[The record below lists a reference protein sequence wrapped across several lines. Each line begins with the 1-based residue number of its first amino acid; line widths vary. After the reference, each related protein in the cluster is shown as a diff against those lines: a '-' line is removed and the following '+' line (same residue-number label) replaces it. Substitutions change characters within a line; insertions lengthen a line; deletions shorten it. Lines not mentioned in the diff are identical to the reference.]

1 MWKGATMS
9 TPHPP
14 PPAIVL
20 VDDESLVRAA
30 LSRILGDI
38 VEGYD
43 LLAVEDGQAA
53 LATITAR
60 SVPLLLTDYHMP
72 GMNGVDLA
80 QAAKAISRTTTV
92 VLLTA
97 DPSAAQV
104 AVGVDDILIKP
115 FRLAEL
121 RVIVRTALNVG

>member
-1 MWKGATMS
+1 MWKGETMFS
-9 TPHPP
+9 PP
-14 PPAIVL
+14 PLPPAIVL
-20 VDDESLVRAA
+20 VDDEAFVRAA

-38 VEGYD
+38 AEGYD

-60 SVPLLLTDYHMP
+60 SVRLLLTDYHMP

-80 QAAKAISRTTTV
+80 QAVKAISPTTTV

-115 FRLAEL
+115 FRIAEL
-121 RVIVRTALNVG
+121 RRIVRATLTVG

>member
-9 TPHPP
+9 TPTPLA
-14 PPAIVL
+14 PAIVL
-20 VDDESLVRAA
+20 VDDESFVRAA

-38 VEGYD
+38 AEGYD

-53 LATITAR
+53 LAILAAR

-72 GMNGVDLA
+72 GMNGGDLA
-80 QAAKAISRTTTV
+80 QAVKAISPATRV

-97 DPSAAQV
+97 DPSAAQA

>member
-1 MWKGATMS
+1 MWKGSMMS
-9 TPHPP
+9 TPTPL

-20 VDDESLVRAA
+20 VDDEVFVRAA

-38 VEGYD
+38 AEGYV

-53 LATITAR
+53 LAAIGAQ

-80 QAAKAISRTTTV
+80 QAVKAISPATRV

-97 DPSAAQV
+97 DPSAAQA

-121 RVIVRTALNVG
+121 RRIVRAALNVG